1 MEGGG
6 RGPNLVAKQVLLG
19 YKPLPALIAEKL
31 PRWCPGGD
39 VLSLGRAPGSQDM
52 HRAPG
57 TQAISPTGCGV
68 CKMDS
73 QDSPRGGLPLWSL
86 CRRSLSTGP
95 SGGEGQPARA

>member
-1 MEGGG
+1 M
-6 RGPNLVAKQVLLG
+6 AKQVLLG

-57 TQAISPTGCGV
+57 TQAIFFTSLI
-68 CKMDS
+68 MFF
-73 QDSPRGGLPLWSL
+73 RHGLPGVSKPLL
-86 CRRSLSTGP
+86 
-95 SGGEGQPARA
+95 